1 MLELDWAVQRN
12 ATDAY
17 VHGELFGTMGLKTV
31 PDNPRG
37 SRSKSWEKRCKGKGR
52 WNKYTVVAVDGVIKL
67 AVNGKFVNG
76 ISKSQCKKGYI
87 CLESEGAE
95 IHFRNIRIM
104 ELPPGI
110 TTPENTAKV
119 VK

>member
-1 MLELDWAVQRN
+1 MPNPAACNRCLPCDVRGEITQNVLDKCGVQREN
-12 ATDAY
+12 
-17 VHGELFGTMGLKTV
+17 
-31 PDNPRG
+31 
-37 SRSKSWEKRCKGKGR
+37 
-52 WNKYTVVAVDGVIKL
+52 DG
-67 AVNGKFVNG
+67 
-76 ISKSQCKKGYI
+76 I